1 MIGEILAGVSAIGSL
16 LGTIKS
22 AQANRAI
29 EADVSRQKSELQSW
43 YDKEY
48 NQNYLDT
55 DEAKST
61 IQILRNQ
68 MAEQLKKVDQNN
80 AIRGASD
87 EARVA
92 TADRLNQRMGSN
104 VTQLAGY
111 GTRYKDSMRREYQ
124 GLNQRLNELQLGILQ
139 NKSQNWANFGT
150 SAMNFGIGAAE
161 AGGTGAFNEWDN
173 SISNFW
179 KKKKLNKVGGMLN
192 PVSTTNLK
200 VPKLAR

>member
-1 MIGEILAGVSAIGSL
+1 MIGEILAGVSAISSL
-16 LGTIKS
+16 LGTFKS
-22 AQANRAI
+22 AQANSAI
-29 EADVSRQKSELQSW
+29 DADVSRQKSELQTW

-68 MAEQLKKVDQNN
+68 MAEQMKKVDQNN

-92 TADRLNQRMGSN
+92 TADRLNQRLGSN

-111 GTRYKDSMRREYQ
+111 GTRYKDSIRREYQ
-124 GLNQRLNELQLGILQ
+124 GLNQNLNALNLGILQ
-139 NKSQNWANFGT
+139 NKSQNWSNFGT
-150 SAMNFGIGAAE
+150 NAMNLGIGAAE
-161 AGGTGAFNEWDN
+161 LMGSDN
-173 SISNFW
+173 PGLSGLW
-179 KKKKLNKVGGMLN
+179 KKKK
-192 PVSTTNLK
+192 PVPYESTVANT
-200 VPKLAR
+200 